1 MGASCA
7 LQPWLGH
14 INDEIFTGARF
25 YPGHK
30 VSRKDRPRGFYFYM
44 TQWMVL
50 TAAFVTWGI
59 AILLGF
65 AQPMPSGN
73 PTGEL
78 ITSGFPVNLPERQQ
92 APDRVN

>member
-1 MGASCA
+1 
-7 LQPWLGH
+7 
-14 INDEIFTGARF
+14 
-25 YPGHK
+25 
-30 VSRKDRPRGFYFYM
+30 
-44 TQWMVL
+44 MVL